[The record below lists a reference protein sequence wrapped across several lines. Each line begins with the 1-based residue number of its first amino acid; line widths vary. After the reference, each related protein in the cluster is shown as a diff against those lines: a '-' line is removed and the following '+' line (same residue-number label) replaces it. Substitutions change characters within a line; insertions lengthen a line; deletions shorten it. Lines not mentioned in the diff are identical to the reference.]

1 MIEMNEYIYYFLKHN
16 TKNIE
21 DMASGTTFKEISGK
35 GMSEIVIPVPP
46 LEEQKRIVDKIDE
59 NNRFSFNNIRL
70 HFILELAE
78 TIALSLLL
86 AT

>member
-46 LEEQKRIVDKIDE
+46 LEEQKRIVDKIDVLFKLIDKLD
-59 NNRFSFNNIRL
+59 NNKQDLSKIYLTQEIRYY
-70 HFILELAE
+70 
-78 TIALSLLL
+78 S
-86 AT
+86 